1 MTRRTLLGWT
11 QALLGAVCAVA
22 IGVILFRS
30 WHDVAVVEAW
40 LNAHLVSAVGLA
52 DTTSVGAAVTFP
64 LDKQWVGFLVSTGC
78 SVSMLL
84 IPPFVLASLLVGFRR
99 LTLSRAAITVALAVA
114 MLVTVNQLRL
124 AAVVAAMQ
132 MWGFEVGYQR
142 SHVLIGSV
150 ISTLGLIAVAIIFL
164 LVVGRSH
171 RPGRQRGVR

>member
-1 MTRRTLLGWT
+1 MSRAALLGWAR
-11 QALLGAVCAVA
+11 ALLGAVCGVA
-22 IGVILFRS
+22 LGLVLFRR

-64 LDKQWVGFLVSTGC
+64 LHRQWVGFLVSTGC

-84 IPPFVLASLLVGFRR
+84 IPPCFLASLLVGFRR
-99 LTLSRAAITVALAVA
+99 LTLSRAAITVGLAVT
-114 MLVTVNQLRL
+114 MLTAVNQIRL
-124 AAVVAAMQ
+124 AAVVAAMR

-142 SHVLIGSV
+142 AHVLIGSA

-164 LVVGRSH
+164 LFVGRSR
-171 RPGRQRGVR
+171 RPGRRGRVR